1 MTLVFVSES
10 LYIRTTERFCGRQR
24 AGTDTRE
31 RAEQVMAKQQP
42 NMTTTT
48 PTKQMRRRS
57 IAILAVLALVC
68 TAIIG
73 KLVVLQVVQA
83 EDWQKRAMSQQ
94 MSDSVISPKRGTIYD
109 SNMNELAVSYGVYTV
124 IMSPKYI
131 EDDETR
137 NLIADDLSEM
147 LEVDRDDLYKK
158 TGKTTSEYEVV
169 KSKIELPLA
178 TELSEWIQEKSLVS
192 VLRIIQDYKRR
203 YPQGTLLSSVLG
215 FTGTDNYGLYG
226 LEAEYESEL
235 AGTAGRIVT
244 AKDGV
249 GDELPSGLSFEK
261 TVDAQDGNS
270 LVLTIDQT
278 VQAYAEKYLE
288 QAVKETGSKNRG
300 VCIIQNVKTGGILA
314 MATKGD
320 FDPNEPFEIQDP
332 TQAALIAKLSGDE
345 QSAAIKEA
353 QEQQW
358 VNKAISDYYE
368 PGSVFKVFTA
378 AMGLEEGLVSETS
391 TFNCPGYEMVYDTR
405 INCHVTSGHGLQT
418 FPECISHSCNPAFI
432 QLAEKIGSKLFFKY
446 YSGFGFTEKTGI
458 DMLSEAPI
466 TTSLY
471 HTEDALGPVQL
482 ATDSIG
488 QTFKITPIQMI
499 NALSAVAN
507 GGKLMKPYV
516 VQQILDSEG
525 NVIENTTP
533 TVVRQVISQ
542 STSERLSQMLDTS
555 VNAGSKNAYVAGYR
569 VAGKTGTADQTEKLV
584 STSINDVWASFAG
597 YAPSDDPEIA
607 ILVILDQPQ
616 CDVRYGGTISAPVAQ
631 KVLADAL
638 PYLGIEPQYT
648 EEELA
653 SLNRVTPTVVGDT
666 VATAQS
672 KITSQSLTYKVVGDG
687 DKVVQQMPEGGTT
700 IPQNGIVVLYTEQGS
715 VDQTVTVPNFVDC
728 TLSQANA
735 LAAEY
740 GLNLQIQG
748 VTEESGEVI
757 AVRQSIEAGEK
768 VASGTI
774 ITVEF
779 VYQDNIA

>member
-1 MTLVFVSES
+1 
-10 LYIRTTERFCGRQR
+10 
-24 AGTDTRE
+24 
-31 RAEQVMAKQQP
+31 MAQLKP
-42 NMTTTT
+42 DMTTKT

-57 IAILAVLALVC
+57 IAILAALALMC

-73 KLVVLQVVQA
+73 RLVILQVVET
-83 EDWQKRAMSQQ
+83 EDWQKRAVSQQ

-109 SNMNELAVSYGVYTV
+109 CNMGELAVSYGVYTV

-131 EDDETR
+131 EDEDTR

-147 LEVDRDDLYKK
+147 LDVKREDLYKK

-178 TELSEWIQEKSLVS
+178 TKLSEWIQKNNLVS

-203 YPQGTLLSSVLG
+203 YPQGTMLAPVLG

-226 LEAEYESEL
+226 LEAAYENEL

-270 LVLTIDQT
+270 IVLTVDQT

-288 QAVKETGSKNRG
+288 QAVKETGAKNRG
-300 VCIIQNVKTGGILA
+300 ICIVQSVKTGGILA

-320 FDPNEPFEIQDP
+320 FDPNEPFEIKDP
-332 TQAALIAKLSGDE
+332 TMAATIAKMSGDE
-345 QSAAIKEA
+345 KSKAIKDA
-353 QEQQW
+353 REQQW
-358 VNKAISDYYE
+358 INKPISDYYE
-368 PGSVFKVFTA
+368 PGSVFKVFTSS
-378 AMGLEEGLVSETS
+378 MGLEEGLVSETS
-391 TFNCPGYEMVYDTR
+391 SFNCPGYQMVYGTR
-405 INCHVTSGHGLQT
+405 INCHVTSGHGTQA
-418 FPECISHSCNPAFI
+418 FPLCISHSCNPAFV
-432 QLAEKIGSKLFFKY
+432 QLGERIGSKLFFKY

-471 HTEDALGPVQL
+471 HTEENLGPVQV

-499 NALSAVAN
+499 TALSAVAN

-516 VQQILDSEG
+516 VQQVLDSDG
-525 NVIENTTP
+525 NVVRNTTP
-533 TVVRQVISQ
+533 TVVRQVISE
-542 STSERLSQMLDTS
+542 STSKRLSKMLDTS

-569 VAGKTGTADQTEKLV
+569 VAGKTGTSDQTEKLNA
-584 STSINDVWASFAG
+584 TNINEVWASFGG
-597 YAPSDDPEIA
+597 YAPSDDPEVS
-607 ILVILDQPQ
+607 ILVVLDQPQ
-616 CDVRYGGTISAPVAQ
+616 CTIRYGGTISAPVAQ

-638 PYLGIEPQYT
+638 PYLGIEPKYT

-653 SLNRVTPTVVGDT
+653 NLNRVTPSVVGDS
-666 VATAQS
+666 VATAKS
-672 KITSQSLTYKVVGDG
+672 KITSESLQAKVVGNG
-687 DKVVQQMPEGGTT
+687 DKVVQQMPESGTT
-700 IPQNGIVVLYTEQGS
+700 IPQNGIVVLYTEKGS
-715 VDQTVTVPNFVDC
+715 VDQSVTVPNFVGS
-728 TLSQANA
+728 TLSAANM

-748 VTEESGEVI
+748 VTEDSGEVT
-757 AVRQSIEAGEK
+757 AVSQSIEAGER

-779 VYQDNIA
+779 VYQDNIR